1 MGNKLFIFV
10 WGRLSSVITHNLDPL
25 GLQSKVLTIES
36 EPLSELRSLVT
47 VALCDCSS
55 PLYFALCQYVIF
67 SLGSGYGK
75 GTRDQQ
81 YSK

>member
-1 MGNKLFIFV
+1 MGNILFIFV

-25 GLQSKVLTIES
+25 GLQPKGLTIKS

-47 VALCDCSS
+47 VALCDCSR
-55 PLYFALCQYVIF
+55 PLYFDLCQYVVY
-67 SLGSGYGK
+67 SLGIWYGK